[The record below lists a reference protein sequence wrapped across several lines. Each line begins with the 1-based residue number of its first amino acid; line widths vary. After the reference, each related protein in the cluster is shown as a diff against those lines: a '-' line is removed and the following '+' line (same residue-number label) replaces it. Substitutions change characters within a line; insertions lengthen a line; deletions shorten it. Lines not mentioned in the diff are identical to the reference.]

1 MQVRLYSTS
10 RDSITEEEFI
20 DNWLKRT
27 YSDAE
32 TRKKSIEYQK
42 VTVLGNFYFKIKY
55 LSYTMFFFLISDKNA
70 RLFQGIASTFF
81 NQIDL
86 RGNGF
91 TNYDEFKEGLHITQ
105 PEIVRV
111 CMS

>member
-1 MQVRLYSTS
+1 MQARLYSIS

-32 TRKKSIEYQK
+32 TREKSIEYQK

-55 LSYTMFFFLISDKNA
+55 LS
-70 RLFQGIASTFF
+70 
-81 NQIDL
+81 
-86 RGNGF
+86 
-91 TNYDEFKEGLHITQ
+91 
-105 PEIVRV
+105 
-111 CMS
+111 